1 MKKKQA
7 NSTYFF
13 HKDYFKLMF
22 KYLKKNILIYLAYKN
37 NKLCGGL
44 IGFKY
49 EDFIHVHLSA
59 NNNLGFSILRHIV
72 LGAEFL
78 IHKNAS
84 ILFGYNNRRRFEMI
98 IEDRKAL
105 VGFSCGVS
113 FKIKR
118 FLFIFHNSVKHI
130 VEISLKMFQKI
141 IHINQCSL

>member
-1 MKKKQA
+1 M
-7 NSTYFF
+7 
-13 HKDYFKLMF
+13 
-22 KYLKKNILIYLAYKN
+22 
-37 NKLCGGL
+37 
-44 IGFKY
+44 
-49 EDFIHVHLSA
+49 
-59 NNNLGFSILRHIV
+59 RHIV

-118 FLFIFHNSVKHI
+118 FHFNYSRTSNHFSGPVNT
-130 VEISLKMFQKI
+130 FGI
-141 IHINQCSL
+141 ITNLMKVD